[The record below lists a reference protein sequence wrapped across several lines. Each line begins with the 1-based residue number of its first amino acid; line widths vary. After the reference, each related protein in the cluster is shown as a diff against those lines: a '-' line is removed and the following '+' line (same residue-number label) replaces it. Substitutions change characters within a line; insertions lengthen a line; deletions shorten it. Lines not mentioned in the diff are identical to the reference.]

1 MVHRNATV
9 QDTQRMLLSLGY
21 DPKGVDGIWGKN
33 SEAAFQSL
41 VNDSVKQKR
50 ITWGS
55 KLEVCEIEAIQQMIT
70 SMGMKCTVND
80 MMACMAFESGG
91 TFNPATQ
98 NKSTRATGLI
108 QIMPANAVAYGTTVD
123 ALAKMSVTQYLKYVA
138 KHFQPYAKR
147 IKNLSDLYAGI
158 LWPRAIGKPENYPLW
173 IIGSKAYMYNDGL
186 DLNKDGK
193 VTMGEALTYIKHRY
207 VQGLQP
213 TYRRDL

>member
-1 MVHRNATV
+1 MVRRNATV

-55 KLEVCEIEAIQQMIT
+55 KLEVCEIEAIQLMIT
-70 SMGMKCTVND
+70 SMGMDCTVND

-98 NKSTRATGLI
+98 NKSTRATGPI

-147 IKNLSDLYAGI
+147 IRNLGDVYMSI
-158 LWPRAIGKPENYPLW
+158 LWPRAIGQPDNYALW
-173 IIGSKAYMYNDGL
+173 TIGSKAYMYNDGL
-186 DLNKDGK
+186 DINKDGR
-193 VTMGEALTYIKHRY
+193 VTRQEALNYIKHRY
-207 VQGLQP
+207 VQGLTSGLVRQ
-213 TYRRDL
+213 L